1 MSRAGPRRR
10 AAWVRGALLV
20 GAAFAGG
27 GAPAAGDDVQ
37 PAPPR
42 LFFAEPDERARAQID
57 EIVEKHFGDV
67 SKAVVGRDV
76 LVRRFGLWSVPPL
89 VERVRAG
96 QNETLVRNAILT
108 LGALR
113 RTYGPSPFLWPAIPA
128 LTAVLKREGSDP
140 WRRAFAALA
149 LGTFYGPETARRGP
163 GSREGTRA
171 GAGAAAA
178 DLVEANAALLK
189 AVGDANGAVSAA
201 ASLAL
206 GKIGGMGVWG
216 ARAAQRRS
224 VPLPASPE
232 ARVAD
237 LVATGLLPGDEDRT
251 LGEALRHDDRRV
263 RAAAALAI
271 ACWAVAVVR
280 VAPTGALA
288 ADAAARAR
296 ALDALLRPD
305 RNTLLRD
312 LRDGAEAIFARA
324 ALALVADRV
333 ETFAEVYEV
342 AVRAGDDE
350 IALACAQGLLF
361 APRQSPARR
370 RLVDLLRR
378 EGAGRVYREPVI
390 AAALMVA
397 GTDGTDAGV
406 EACRDYLKD
415 RGKLPHGRVDWDVRF
430 HGALGLVR
438 ALLAGRVSPAARPLA
453 AQALVEAARTGL
465 LDDPKREGR
474 TFRDAV
480 REVGR
485 PFLAALET
493 NPDAGPD
500 PGLCARLEAAFDDPT
515 ALTARDPID
524 VAVDRLNDQLSA
536 LFGLDAL
543 PKAATGGPGGRTP
556 NTADQELR
564 FLLGWLERYPYF
576 TRLDL
581 LRDRGRVEATAA
593 GRTGDD
599 VFDVEVPR

>member
-1 MSRAGPRRR
+1 MSRRRR
-10 AAWVRGALLV
+10 LPRVGGACALLAVLAAAPAGRGA
-20 GAAFAGG
+20 AA
-27 GAPAAGDDVQ
+27 DDLQ
-37 PAPPR
+37 PEPPR
-42 LFFAEPDERARAQID
+42 LFFADPDERARAQID
-57 EIVEKHFGDV
+57 EIIERSFGDV

-76 LVRRFGLWSVPPL
+76 LVARFGLWSVSPL
-89 VERVRAG
+89 VLRVRAG
-96 QNETLVRNAILT
+96 TNETIVRNSILT

-113 RTYGPSPFLWPAIPA
+113 RTYGPSRFLWPAVPA
-128 LTAVLKREGSDP
+128 LTEVLKREGSDP

-171 GAGAAAA
+171 GAETATA
-178 DLVEANAALLK
+178 DLLEGNAALLK
-189 AVGDANGAVSAA
+189 AVGDANGLVSAA

-216 ARAAQRRS
+216 ARAAQRRT
-224 VPLPASPE
+224 VPLPASPD

-237 LVATGLLPGDEDRT
+237 LVATGLLPGDEDKA
-251 LGEALRHDDRRV
+251 LGEALRSEDRRV

-271 ACWAVAVVR
+271 ACWAVAEGK
-280 VAPTGALA
+280 ASPSGALA

-296 ALDALLRPD
+296 ALDALLRPE

-333 ETFAEVYEV
+333 ETFAEIYEV

-361 APRQSPARR
+361 APRQSPVRKK
-370 RLVDLLRR
+370 LVDLLGRD
-378 EGAGRVYREPVI
+378 GAGRVYKESVI

-397 GTDGTDAGV
+397 GTDGTDEGV

-415 RGKLPHGRVDWDVRF
+415 RGKLPHGRVEWDVRF

-453 AQALVEAARTGL
+453 AQALVEAARAGL
-465 LDDPKREGR
+465 IDDPKREGR

-485 PFLAALET
+485 PFQAALAT
-493 NPDAGPD
+493 NPEAGPD
-500 PGLCARLEAAFDDPT
+500 PGLCARLEAAFEDPL
-515 ALTARDPID
+515 ALTARDPVD
-524 VAVDRLNDQLSA
+524 VAVDRLNDQLHA
-536 LFGLDAL
+536 LYGLDAL
-543 PKAATGGPGGRTP
+543 PKAAAGGPGSRTP
-556 NTADQELR
+556 STADQELR

-581 LRDRGRVEATAA
+581 QRDRGRTEAPVR
-593 GRTGDD
+593 GRAGDD